1 MKTHITR
8 QTRVLRTRKEDVEF
22 YAPKVRT
29 LDKEGQEYGYSINE
43 SATHYKYE
51 WDQIELEKIMQG
63 YGN

>member
-1 MKTHITR
+1 MNTHITR
-8 QTRVLRTRKEDVEF
+8 QTRVQSTRKEDVQF
-22 YAPKVRT
+22 YEPKVRT
-29 LDKEGQEYGYSINE
+29 LDKEGQAYDYSINE